1 MGKNTMS
8 EAIRPAL
15 EQMRHAQ
22 DAFSASNAA
31 KAAEYSAVFHRD
43 LPYLDD
49 GLADHLLDIVTPDDA
64 PAVRPV
70 ILEVHGGGYCSCS
83 KLTNAPHAAYLASC
97 GWNVVNINYRL
108 QPEVGFREEIQ
119 DLCAALD
126 WMNANREKWHL
137 DMRNLMVTGD
147 SAGGHLILLLTG
159 VLADP
164 ELRKYYGVENTAA
177 VIRAAAATCPAG
189 SLKTF
194 QAASDQVSV
203 LCRTVLGFH
212 QTEADWDVCSI
223 DRLILRGTYPEV
235 MILST
240 PTDDLLYEHTRGLHR
255 SFEEATVTHV
265 YREFVSETEGSPL
278 GHVFNVLEPERP
290 ESIAANQAILEYFK
304 KHIFQRANSRR
315 L

>member
-8 EAIRPAL
+8 EDIRPAL
-15 EQMRHAQ
+15 EQMRRAQ
-22 DAFSASNAA
+22 DEFSASNAA
-31 KAAEYSAVFHRD
+31 KAAEYSAVFHKD

-49 GLADHLLDIVTPDDA
+49 GLADHLLDVVMPDDA
-64 PAVRPV
+64 PVSRPV

-97 GWNVVNINYRL
+97 GWNVVNVNYRL

-126 WMNANREKWHL
+126 WMDANREKWHL
-137 DMRNLMVTGD
+137 DMKNLMVTGD
-147 SAGGHLILLLTG
+147 SAGGHLVLLLTG

-164 ELRKYYGVENTAA
+164 ELRKYYGVEKTTA

-189 SLKTF
+189 SMETF
-194 QAASDQVSV
+194 HGASDQVSA
-203 LCRTVLGFH
+203 LCRIVLDFN
-212 QTEADWDVCSI
+212 QTEADWNICSI
-223 DRLILRGTYPEV
+223 DRLIHRGTYPEV

-255 SFEEATVTHV
+255 SFEEAGVTHV

-278 GHVFNVLEPERP
+278 RHVFNVLEPERT
-290 ESIAANQAILEYFK
+290 ESIAANQAILEYFG
-304 KHIFQRANSRR
+304 KHMHA
-315 L
+315 